1 MATVGDVALQTDD
14 VTDAIPGLYRY
25 ALSLSRDHHVAEDLV
40 QDTVVRA
47 LEKGDTFRGDS
58 SVHTWLHQTLY
69 HRYIDL
75 VRSQDAATRRESS
88 PDRTE
93 LCWREDSYTVDG
105 EQVVLRAERDDEL
118 RDALSHLPVSYR
130 SAVVLHDV
138 EGWTAA
144 RIAEVLGVS
153 LPAAK
158 QRIRRGRMMLV
169 DELDAHAERHADLK
183 GVVPMRCWAAR
194 EKVTDYLDDELTPG
208 ERTTLERHLGGC
220 PTCPPLFAGLVG
232 VKDGLERLRD
242 PDSVITPELAARL
255 RGPDRTMRTT

>member
-1 MATVGDVALQTDD
+1 MATVGIVALQTDE
-14 VTDAIPGLYRY
+14 VTDAVPGLYRY
-25 ALSLSRDHHVAEDLV
+25 ALSLSRDHDVAEDLV

-58 SVHTWLHQTLY
+58 SVQTWLHRILH
-69 HRYIDL
+69 HRYVDL
-75 VRSQDAATRRESS
+75 VRSSEAAGRRETS

-93 LCWREDSYTVDG
+93 QCWRDDSYTIDG
-105 EQVVLRAERDDEL
+105 EQAVLRAERDDEL

-144 RIAEVLGVS
+144 RIAEMHEVS

-169 DELDAHAERHADLK
+169 DELAAHADRHAELK
-183 GVVPMRCWAAR
+183 GVPMRCWAVR
-194 EKVTDYLDDELTPG
+194 EKVTDYLDDELSPV
-208 ERTTLERHLGGC
+208 ERTTLERHLGWC

-232 VKDGLERLRD
+232 ARDGLGRLRD
-242 PDSVITPELAARL
+242 PDSVITPQLATRLRAARTGL
-255 RGPDRTMRTT
+255 